1 MVSPTSMQEYE
12 PLDPRLVTKTSLP
25 KPKGAIALA
34 LILWFVNDKPGS
46 VEYGREVG
54 FRDDGGIID
63 DSVIDAVLSYA
74 TAHDIELRD
83 TDIASCLKGNALLE
97 SQMESLNAAFEL
109 VWHLGTFSFADTA
122 GRGNERT
129 GGKRLRKK
137 IRFSSNVDL
146 IEVLFEE
153 NPNAL
158 ARVLMDWLTGGHV
171 VSDENASRRLAH
183 VLGLLSESTL
193 YKTSKGDKGTIYS
206 IRGVYDALLSGN
218 EAVDVVDPGE
228 ETQGPT
234 RILKSAIDAGF
245 FPALQ
250 IKGSSVTLDN
260 EMSRTDI
267 KAYSDRMQVSAAI
280 SRVKVEHS
288 EKRKTSTYMAAKAI
302 DKPRNYIFFGAPG
315 TGKSYTLNKLAVGT
329 DSEPGLFAKDHV
341 TRVTFHPDYSY
352 SQFVGCFKPY
362 SEPDTKIISY
372 KFVEGPFLKTYL
384 EAIAHPYENY
394 ALLIEE
400 INRANPAAVFGDV
413 FQLLD
418 RNRDGNSI
426 YPVATSKEMADRI
439 SDYFDELE
447 DKDAV
452 KDAIER
458 YYDPDLDFGA
468 FCEMSREG
476 LCLPPNMY
484 IWATMN
490 SADQGVFPMDTA
502 FKRRWDF
509 HYIDI
514 DEGADADI
522 NGVKLSDIE
531 VPCGKFTVKWNDLRM
546 AINDFL
552 LSDDIHVNE
561 DKLLGPFFISPESL
575 DPKTFAQVFMDK
587 VLLYLYEDAGKTKRT
602 KLFRSDLKTYSQ
614 VCEAFREEGVAIFS
628 TGFPKLEYCPEPE
641 TDTANGPQE

>member
-1 MVSPTSMQEYE
+1 MSYFSKLISFNTYE
-12 PLDPRLVTKTSLP
+12 GHDSNFHYDYNANSGGGQAFLGGSFNGYEGKLHSGKDLEGKTAS
-25 KPKGAIALA
+25 
-34 LILWFVNDKPGS
+34 FVFRFHDAS
-46 VEYGREVG
+46 G
-54 FRDDGGIID
+54 FE
-63 DSVIDAVLSYA
+63 
-74 TAHDIELRD
+74 H
-83 TDIASCLKGNALLE
+83 
-97 SQMESLNAAFEL
+97 
-109 VWHLGTFSFADTA
+109 H
-122 GRGNERT
+122 
-129 GGKRLRKK
+129 
-137 IRFSSNVDL
+137 VDL
-146 IEVLFEE
+146 
-153 NPNAL
+153 
-158 ARVLMDWLTGGHV
+158 G
-171 VSDENASRRLAH
+171 SDELAKMD
-183 VLGLLSESTL
+183 VIPRGAGSQNMKLSLEKKKRPSLL
-193 YKTSKGDKGTIYS
+193 
-206 IRGVYDALLSGN
+206 
-218 EAVDVVDPGE
+218 
-228 ETQGPT
+228 
-234 RILKSAIDAGF
+234 
-245 FPALQ
+245 FPALLMLPRTCGRNMAESLKKSPLTLENYWLRSMWLDVE
-250 IKGSSVTLDN
+250 IVDNDSVRFIPKDYVFEGGCTKKKGVSDGKTVIGEPVFFSLDYELRANDILRAASHSSKLPN
-260 EMSRTDI
+260 NI
-267 KAYSDRMQVSAAI
+267 AAI
-280 SRVKVEHS
+280 VQHFKHLLLGDEAFSYSKCDQMVEELMAEMANHYPELYSGISDPLPTLMRLADYSACKSRPKAKVKI
-288 EKRKTSTYMAAKAI
+288 I

-362 SEPDTKIISY
+362 SEPDTKKISY

-614 VCEAFREEGVAIFS
+614 VCEAFREEGAAIFS

-641 TDTANGPQE
+641 TDTANGPQK